1 MPRPRRPPYRCP
13 SCMYETDKRHS
24 MISHFN
30 DLKKPCPK
38 LYDIELT
45 PEIKEHVLA
54 NRVYNPPSTTQS
66 QHQQQDRRIKKLELE
81 LQTLK
86 NKRSES
92 FYQALLEKHLQGQH
106 LAIPG
111 VGVTDVTTDSLHAE
125 IKGWSDWKAGLG
137 QLMAYNH
144 GAPRKTLQMYFF
156 GPRAKDSENVVRVL
170 RDLGIEAFELNFDQN
185 TQQHVQVHSF
195 QEDGMTAV
203 IQVL

>member
-1 MPRPRRPPYRCP
+1 MRR
-13 SCMYETDKRHS
+13 
-24 MISHFN
+24 HFEN
-30 DLKKPCPK
+30 KKPCAK
-38 LYDIELT
+38 VHMQDDLT
-45 PEIKEHVLA
+45 PEIKEHVLTY
-54 NRVYNPPSTTQS
+54 RVYHPPSTTQS